1 MWCSTSGYGS
11 DTAVEFIEP
20 RKNQMCS
27 RCSEHTV
34 YSSLLPCLHSF
45 CKFCLNQLAHDRS
58 WNFSEFIVCPSCHK
72 NASLQEDFIPEI
84 ANVQA
89 TFLNHML
96 KHHPSFNTI
105 INLVDDFSAYS
116 SPVDEPSSLCTSC
129 DEGNKTVARCKDCN
143 EVLCENCVR
152 AHQRVRLTKDHVIDT
167 FSANSPDYQLPVSSL
182 PTIKQSNF
190 CDLHPSKVLRLYC
203 ELCRE
208 PLCNECIM
216 DVNHSGHSMSYL
228 QDAVAD
234 CRKATLTLLEE
245 AANNKISL
253 EESIQRSQR
262 LSDDVELKIQN
273 VATEIR
279 TTVRRHVSVLEERER
294 ELLRQLEK
302 IRQIKGRA
310 ILLQTKDLKS
320 LLKEMSRIIEF
331 IQHVLD
337 SGSDIDI
344 LKAKEKCLLE
354 ISELRQRRSNMQFN
368 EDDNVIFT
376 QPDNALLGAISTLG
390 FLSTSGFGPNS
401 VAAGE
406 GLQQAL
412 CGHQSTFLVQVKDY
426 LGELQVVGGDIL
438 SVNVQSPDGTN
449 CKAHVIDRQNG
460 TYAICY
466 APEVVGQHV
475 ISVLLRGMHIQQS
488 PFHVNVRMGRNYSQV
503 GKVLLSFGGEGD
515 SDGKLCRPWGVCT
528 DKSGNI
534 IVADRSN
541 NRVQIFNPDGTFK
554 FKFGSPGQRP
564 GQFDRPAG
572 VTTDHLNRIIVADKD
587 NHRIQIFDG
596 DGNFILKFGERG
608 SKNGQFNYP
617 WDVAVNA
624 EGHILVS
631 DTRNHRLQLFG
642 SDGSFINKYGFDGG
656 LWKQFDSPRG
666 VSFTSDGHMVV
677 TDFNNHR
684 ILVVHPNFQSA
695 RFLGQ
700 EGSNNGH
707 FLRPQGVAVDPEGH
721 IIVADSRNHR
731 IQIFHPNG
739 HFLCKFGTYGV
750 GPDQMD
756 RPSGVCVSP
765 EGYIIIVDFGNNRIQ
780 VF

>member
-1 MWCSTSGYGS
+1 MWCSAS
-11 DTAVEFIEP
+11 DMAVSFPET
-20 RKNQMCS
+20 RKNSQICP
-27 RCSEHTV
+27 RCSEHAV
-34 YSSLLPCLHSF
+34 DSSLLPCLHAF
-45 CKFCLNQLAHDRS
+45 CKFCIGQLSNSRL
-58 WNFSEFIVCPSCHK
+58 WNFAEFIVCPSCHK
-72 NASLQEDFIPEI
+72 NASLPKDSSLEAVSQG
-84 ANVQA
+84 V
-89 TFLNHML
+89 LL
-96 KHHPSFNTI
+96 NTI
-105 INLVDDFSAYS
+105 LNLVDDFSAYS
-116 SPVDEPSSLCTSC
+116 PPIDDSNALCTSC

-167 FSANSPDYQLPVSSL
+167 FPEETLDYQAPVTSL
-182 PTIKQSNF
+182 QSCNKSSNF
-190 CDLHPSKVLRLYC
+190 CDLHPLKVLRLYC
-203 ELCRE
+203 EMCRE
-208 PLCNECIM
+208 PLCNDCIM
-216 DVNHSGHSMSYL
+216 DVTHSGHTMSYL
-228 QDAVAD
+228 QDAVGESRQTAM
-234 CRKATLTLLEE
+234 TLLEE
-245 AANNKISL
+245 AKNNKRSL
-253 EESIQRSQR
+253 EESIQVSQGM
-262 LSDDVELKIQN
+262 SDDVELKVQN
-273 VATEIR
+273 VAAEIR
-279 TTVRRHVSVLEERER
+279 TTIRRHMSVLEERER

-302 IRQIKGRA
+302 IRQVKGRA
-310 ILLQTKDLKS
+310 LLLQIKDLKA
-320 LLKEMSRIIEF
+320 LLKDVSQIIEF
-331 IQHVLD
+331 IQRVLD
-337 SGSDIDI
+337 SGNDIDI
-344 LKAKEKCLLE
+344 LKAKEKCLRE
-354 ISELRQRRSNMQFN
+354 MNDLRQRRSNIQPH
-368 EDDNVIFT
+368 EDDNIIFT
-376 QPDNALLGAISTLG
+376 QPDNALLSAISTLG

-426 LGELQVVGGDIL
+426 LGELQVVGGDAL
-438 SVNVQSPDGTN
+438 YASVQAPDGSN

-460 TYAICY
+460 AYAVCY
-466 APEVVGQHV
+466 IPEVVGQHT

-503 GKVLLSFGGEGD
+503 GKMFLSFGGEGD
-515 SDGKLCRPWGVCT
+515 CDGQLCRPWGVCT

-541 NRVQIFNPDGTFK
+541 NRIQIFNPDGTFK
-554 FKFGSPGQRP
+554 LKFGTPGSRP

-572 VTTDHLNRIIVADKD
+572 VTTDHLGRIIVADKD
-587 NHRIQIFDG
+587 NHRIQIFDSE
-596 DGNFILKFGERG
+596 GNFILKFGERG

-631 DTRNHRLQLFG
+631 DTRNHRLQLFT
-642 SDGSFINKYGFDGG
+642 SDGTFINKYGFDGG

-666 VSFTSDGHMVV
+666 VAFTADGHMVV

-739 HFLCKFGTYGV
+739 HFLCKFGTPGT
-750 GPDQMD
+750 GPGQMD
-756 RPSGVCVSP
+756 RPSGVCISP
-765 EGYIIIVDFGNNRIQ
+765 EGYIIIVDFGNNRVQ